1 MVHSQCGPSWA
12 RTSDP
17 LIMSFLYSIYYT
29 LRKSRVI
36 CVIFNINRV
45 LCIYTNIINCSFYV
59 KYSTAL
65 HGFAEILAKKL
76 APFSISYCS
85 LNIEIIIKDCYICEL
100 NILFFSMSSS
110 LNIKNNI
117 ILSIFKDVKTVFR
130 LRDIA
135 LILGEKD
142 FESLN
147 KKLNYYVRTN
157 KLLNPRKGIYAKPNY
172 NSEELAC
179 LLYTPTYISLEY
191 VLQKEGVL
199 FQFDSRITSVSYLS
213 RSIDVQDKTFIYR
226 KIKGEIIANTKGIS
240 RQINQVNIATGE
252 RAFLDL
258 LYLNKNYYF
267 DNLNPLNKAKIYDL
281 LPIYMSKALTDRV
294 KKLFSND

>member
-1 MVHSQCGPSWA
+1 M
-12 RTSDP
+12 
-17 LIMSFLYSIYYT
+17 
-29 LRKSRVI
+29 
-36 CVIFNINRV
+36 N
-45 LCIYTNIINCSFYV
+45 
-59 KYSTAL
+59 
-65 HGFAEILAKKL
+65 
-76 APFSISYCS
+76 
-85 LNIEIIIKDCYICEL
+85 
-100 NILFFSMSSS
+100 SS

-135 LILGEKD
+135 LLVGEKD

-147 KKLNYYVRTN
+147 KKMNYYVRTG

-172 NSEELAC
+172 SIEELAC

-226 KIKGEIIANTKGIS
+226 KIKGEIMANTKGII
-240 RQINQVNIATGE
+240 RQIDHVNIASSE

-258 LYLNKNYYF
+258 LYLNKTWYF
-267 DNLNPLNKAKIYDL
+267 DNLNPLNKAKVYEL
-281 LPIYMSKALTDRV
+281 LPIYMSKALTHRV
-294 KKLFSND
+294 KNILSDD